1 MNNVSMGKNYINDAK
16 IIFEEAKDSLSRGHY
31 HRTVRKC
38 QESTELASKGL
49 LRIAGIEYPKSHKV
63 GKVLLESPLKEKIES
78 ETLKKMAQIT
88 DDLSAN
94 REIAFYG
101 TETEA
106 PEELFSKS
114 DAEEVISNSE
124 FIFSNI
130 DKLLKE
136 AGL

>member
-1 MNNVSMGKNYINDAK
+1 
-16 IIFEEAKDSLSRGHY
+16 
-31 HRTVRKC
+31 
-38 QESTELASKGL
+38 
-49 LRIAGIEYPKSHKV
+49 
-63 GKVLLESPLKEKIES
+63 
-78 ETLKKMAQIT
+78 MAQIT

>member
-1 MNNVSMGKNYINDAK
+1 MNNISMGKNYINDAK
-16 IIFEEAKDSLSRGHY
+16 IIFEEAKDSLS
-31 HRTVRKC
+31 T
-38 QESTELASKGL
+38 
-49 LRIAGIEYPKSHKV
+49 GIEYPKSHKV
-63 GKVLLESPLKEKIES
+63 GKVLLESPLKDKIES
-78 ETLKKMAQIT
+78 ETLRKMAQIT
-88 DDLSAN
+88 DDLSED

-130 DKLLKE
+130 DRLLKE
-136 AGL
+136 SGLWM